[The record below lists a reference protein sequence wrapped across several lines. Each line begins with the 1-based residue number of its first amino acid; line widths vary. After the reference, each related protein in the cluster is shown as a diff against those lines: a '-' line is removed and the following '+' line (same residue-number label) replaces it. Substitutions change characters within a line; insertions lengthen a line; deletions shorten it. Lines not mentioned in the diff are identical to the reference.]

1 MRLRY
6 YTLWFCLLGCLAFIA
21 CEGEDIAPTTTS
33 SIEKVGM
40 VEMPIG
46 LSVGEGGGADTRMT
60 AENTQSKSSNLVF
73 LGLGYVNLVPFA
85 NKAPISSTSQRL
97 KRNNAFLILNNESTS
112 GEYRNQLYTAMLIP
126 SGTKSFLV
134 YARPEGGGEG
144 AEAADKFA
152 HGSLIPFGLDGDA
165 TDDNASSITFSP
177 DVIVDDDDSDAY
189 TSALNM
195 ANNIATHLTNLVNAK
210 YTKDGKTLYWRDL
223 SGEDRELYNSITH
236 DGYPFSVA
244 SGAALKTQLNSIKS
258 TYSTKAGQTTETL
271 LNGLYQKIRDLALTK
286 ESLWNTY
293 SGISNLP
300 DGLIVFK
307 WDDSKQQF
315 VALSRANS
323 KQYLN
328 PQIADYSIMAYPSQ
342 LWYYANSNIKTATN
356 NDLTEQEI
364 NGIFFNLPNNNK
376 KWNDVLANDYFKPV
390 NGGEDVINSQT
401 TVVAIENSLNYG
413 IAKLLSNVKTP
424 LNSVPI
430 PETSPIA
437 TTSLQWRGVL
447 LTNQHK
453 VGYDFQVIDDVNG
466 VNDYIVYDSQIKN
479 KDGDWVQLK
488 KNNSLLPKNSG
499 NTDHGIHTLVVPSL
513 DNEKVY
519 MIAELYNNSNNTTI
533 IGHGGCI
540 IPPQS
545 YFYMVGVL
553 DPAEGT
559 VPSGSGASPTKVFQ
573 SDRYTKVD
581 AVFNDFEGA
590 YNYVPD
596 LASPALVL
604 GLKINLSWEQTEPK
618 SVWLH

>member
-33 SIEKVGM
+33 SIDKVGM
-40 VEMPIG
+40 AEMPIG

-60 AENTQSKSSNLVF
+60 AANTQSGSNTPY
-73 LGLGYVNLVPFA
+73 LGLGYVHLVPFA
-85 NKAPISSTSQRL
+85 NNAPIIGISQRL
-97 KRNNAFLILNNESTS
+97 KKNNAFLISIANTTS
-112 GEYRNQLYTAMLIP
+112 KEVRKHLYTAMQIP

-134 YARPEGGGEG
+134 YARPEGGGEL

-165 TDDNASSITFSP
+165 TDDNANSITFLP
-177 DVIVDDDDSDAY
+177 DVIVDDDNSDAY

-195 ANNIATHLTNLVNAK
+195 ANIIATHLTNLVNAK
-210 YTKDGKTLYWRDL
+210 YTSGGKTLYWRDL
-223 SGEDRELYNSITH
+223 SGEDRELYNSLTH
-236 DGYPFSVA
+236 DGCPFSVA
-244 SGAALKTQLNSIKS
+244 SGTALKTQLNSIKN
-258 TYSTKAGQTTETL
+258 TYTSKAGQTTDAL
-271 LNGLYQKIRDLALTK
+271 LKGLYDRIKSLALYQ

-293 SGISNLP
+293 SGITNLP

-328 PQIADYSIMAYPSQ
+328 PQIADYTIMAYPSQ
-342 LWYYANSNIKTATN
+342 LWYYANSNIKTATDA
-356 NDLTEQEI
+356 DLTEDQI
-364 NGIFFNLPNNNK
+364 KNIFITDKNWTTN
-376 KWNDVLANDYFKPV
+376 VLENSIFDPV
-390 NGGEDVINSQT
+390 NGGDVVINSQT
-401 TVVAIENSLNYG
+401 KVVAVVNTLNYG
-413 IAKLLSNVKTP
+413 ISRLMSSVRSP
-424 LNSVPI
+424 LGNIPVNSAG
-430 PETSPIA
+430 ETIVNSKI
-437 TTSLQWRGVL
+437 QWKGVL

-453 VGYDFQVIDDVNG
+453 AGYDFQAVNDG
-466 VNDYIVYDSQIKN
+466 TDYIVYDNDIKRDN
-479 KDGDWVQLK
+479 GNAITLSK
-488 KNNSLLPKNSG
+488 NSLLPSNKSTMTSN
-499 NTDHGIHTLVVPSL
+499 HGIHTLVVPSL

-519 MIAELYNNSNNTTI
+519 MIAELYNGSDNITI
-533 IGHGGCI
+533 TGHGGCI

-545 YFYMVGVL
+545 YFYMVGEL
-553 DPAEGT
+553 DTSKVTP
-559 VPSGSGASPTKVFQ
+559 PSGSMASGTKVFE
-573 SDRYTKVD
+573 SDLCTKVD